1 MTTNGSA
8 DSQLQATAAP
18 TDVEIQQI
26 FGELTKSAMLPS
38 RRAAIKAVADRLG
51 LSARAVYEAL
61 ERVKN

>member
-1 MTTNGSA
+1 
-8 DSQLQATAAP
+8 
-18 TDVEIQQI
+18 VEIQQI